1 MNRELLIELLAPLL
15 EVAPDTLTPETPLSR
30 FDTWDSLSKISVLAA
45 VHERHGISLEGDDLD
60 RIGTVGELTDLLR
73 KASPASAT

>member
-15 EVAPDTLTPETPLSR
+15 EVAPDALTPDTSLTG

-45 VHERHGISLEGDDLD
+45 VHEHHGISLEAEDLD
-60 RIGTVGELTDLLR
+60 RISTVAELGDLLR
-73 KASPASAT
+73 KAASANAT

>member
-15 EVAPDTLTPETPLSR
+15 EVSPDALTPDTPLSR

-45 VHERHGISLEGDDLD
+45 VHEQHGISLEGEALD
-60 RIGTVGELTDLLR
+60 RISTVGELTDLLR
-73 KASPASAT
+73 NASPASAL